1 MSKLLH
7 SRSLP
12 AQAGFTL
19 IEMVISIVL
28 LGIVGAVIA
37 VFIRSPIQSYFDTAS
52 RVALTDAADGAIRR
66 LTRDAQSALP
76 NSFRATGS
84 ASGASS
90 PCVEFLPTVAA
101 GRYRAK
107 PNSSGGGNI
116 LDFASTDT
124 SFDVLSQV
132 GLGSLSGSNLVAIYN
147 LGISGADAYAG
158 QTTATIASATASSI
172 TLSPGKKFPFSSPGN
187 RFFVIP
193 ASSVVYSCAGV
204 SPNITLYRS
213 SNAISST
220 ALATCPSSGT
230 ALVSNVSSCSFTY
243 TPAVTTR
250 NGALAISLE
259 LTLNNETVRLYQE
272 VMVNNVP

>member
-1 MSKLLH
+1 
-7 SRSLP
+7 
-12 AQAGFTL
+12 
-19 IEMVISIVL
+19 
-28 LGIVGAVIA
+28 
-37 VFIRSPIQSYFDTAS
+37 
-52 RVALTDAADGAIRR
+52 
-66 LTRDAQSALP
+66 
-76 NSFRATGS
+76 
-84 ASGASS
+84 
-90 PCVEFLPTVAA
+90 VAA

-124 SFDVLSQV
+124 AFDVLSQV

-158 QTTATIASATASSI
+158 QTTATIASTTASSI
-172 TLSPGKKFPFSSPGN
+172 TLSSGKKFPFSSPGN

-193 ASSVVYSCAGV
+193 ANSVVYSCSG
-204 SPNITLYRS
+204 STLYRS
-213 SNAISST
+213 TNAISAT
-220 ALATCPSSGT
+220 PLASCPSGGT
-230 ALVSNVSSCSFTY
+230 PLVSNVSNCSFTY